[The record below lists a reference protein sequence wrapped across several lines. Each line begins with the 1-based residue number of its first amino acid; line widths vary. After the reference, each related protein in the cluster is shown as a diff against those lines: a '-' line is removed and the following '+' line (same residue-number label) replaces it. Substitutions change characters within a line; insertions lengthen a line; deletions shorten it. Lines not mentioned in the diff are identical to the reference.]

1 MQIASDIHE
10 NWRKTSGYSVR
21 IKPVTED
28 SAWILEKGVWCDIQN
43 TIFGELP
50 SDWKKVNYQMAL
62 LAIDTV
68 CEEQDIEAASAMLHK
83 KWLDCNPKKE
93 ETKKDTKERDKKE
106 EASASYNKNDIKNMR
121 YTELP
126 EELRAKPAF
135 LARTTLETISE
146 DDEKEQYEVVYNHIY
161 SGVLNIDPSGGL
173 FFSGLEKEREKKC
186 RDIIEIAKKAIEVH
200 KQKQ

>member
-1 MQIASDIHE
+1 MSGTVFRKWKTEARSMETKPIVRNLVCTPKGSTERGPKSDKQSNKAENVCSEEITSINHPKAMQIASDIHE

-83 KWLDCNPKKE
+83 KWLDCNPSVEPHLDVPYDELAEKD
-93 ETKKDTKERDKKE
+93 KDTR
-106 EASASYNKNDIKNMR
+106 R
-121 YTELP
+121 Y
-126 EELRAKPAF
+126 
-135 LARTTLETISE
+135 I
-146 DDEKEQYEVVYNHIY
+146 
-161 SGVLNIDPSGGL
+161 
-173 FFSGLEKEREKKC
+173 
-186 RDIIEIAKKAIEVH
+186 
-200 KQKQ
+200 

>member
-1 MQIASDIHE
+1 
-10 NWRKTSGYSVR
+10 
-21 IKPVTED
+21 
-28 SAWILEKGVWCDIQN
+28 
-43 TIFGELP
+43 
-50 SDWKKVNYQMAL
+50 
-62 LAIDTV
+62 
-68 CEEQDIEAASAMLHK
+68 
-83 KWLDCNPKKE
+83 KKE

-126 EELRAKPAF
+126 EELRAKLAF